1 MEIVASIFLKLVS
14 IIMLIL
20 SVLSSIL
27 LILTF
32 RKPRKVSVPAI
43 FITAAIGLITLTV
56 LSAVA
61 GYAPEVW
68 VWIIMVLAG
77 AGAGVLQARTT
88 RLYREEDRIMSRNS
102 IWYIVAWA
110 ALLAL
115 NQLIIIVSNNTPA
128 ITMAL
133 LIMGTAVIW
142 GTSGDIL
149 RCYYSMKPSMAAPIA
164 VSPVPETPPV
174 QTVVSV
180 QEPLQPPAA
189 FETAPDRPAETA
201 STPTI
206 VPTGFCKNC
215 GHKLAQGDFF
225 CHSCGEKI

>member
-1 MEIVASIFLKLVS
+1 MEIVLSIFLKLVS

-20 SVLSSIL
+20 SILSSIL

-32 RKPRKVSVPAI
+32 RKPRKVSVPSL
-43 FITAAIGLITLTV
+43 FITAAIGLVTLAV

-61 GYAPEVW
+61 GYAPEAW
-68 VWIIMVLAG
+68 VWIVMVLAG

-88 RLYREEDRIMSRNS
+88 MLYRENDRIMSRNS
-102 IWYIVAWA
+102 VWYIVVWA

-115 NQLIIIVSNNTPA
+115 NQLIIIVTNNPPA

-133 LIMGTAVIW
+133 LIMGTAVVW

-149 RCYYSMKPSMAAPIA
+149 RRYYMMKPATVLQKAAP
-164 VSPVPETPPV
+164 PESETSVLQP
-174 QTVVSV
+174 VVSA
-180 QEPLQPPAA
+180 QEPLQPASS
-189 FETAPDRPAETA
+189 ETA
-201 STPTI
+201 STGNVETPPSTPT
-206 VPTGFCKNC
+206 VPPGFCKNC

-225 CHSCGEKI
+225 CHYCGEKI